1 MKGHP
6 CALLVSVVQRLPEN
20 AMSSDRTAN
29 LLRQTK
35 ETKIELA
42 INLDGRGDATVS
54 TGVGFFD
61 HMLDLL
67 SRHSLIDLDVTAD
80 GDLQVDSHHTVE
92 DVGIVLG
99 QAIEKAIGDKRGIQR
114 YGWAIVP
121 MDESLAQVAVDLSGR
136 PAFVFNVTFTGP
148 TIGDKK
154 GIYRYGWAIVPM
166 DESLAQVAI
175 DLSGRPAFVFNV
187 QFKGPSIGEFPVEL
201 VDEFFKSVATT
212 AKMNLHITVPYGTNN
227 HHIAEAIFKAT
238 AKALRQAVSIDPR
251 AKDAVPSTKGSLNG

>member
-1 MKGHP
+1 MP
-6 CALLVSVVQRLPEN
+6 T
-20 AMSSDRTAN
+20 DRTAN
-29 LLRQTK
+29 LVRQTK
-35 ETKIELA
+35 ETKVELA

-80 GDLQVDSHHTVE
+80 GDLQVDAHHTVE

-99 QAIEKAIGDKRGIQR
+99 QAIEKALGEKRGIHR

-136 PAFVFNVTFTGP
+136 PAFVFNVAFTGP
-148 TIGDKK
+148 TIGDF
-154 GIYRYGWAIVPM
+154 
-166 DESLAQVAI
+166 QT
-175 DLSGRPAFVFNV
+175 
-187 QFKGPSIGEFPVEL
+187 EL
-201 VDEFFKSVATT
+201 VEEFLKALSAN
-212 AKMNLHITVPYGTNN
+212 ARMNLHVSVPYGTNN

-238 AKALRQAVSIDPR
+238 AKALRQAVSKDPR
-251 AKDAVPSTKGSLNG
+251 SDAVPSTKGSL